1 MTNLTNS
8 VQLIGHLGADPKSQ
22 KLDNGNL
29 RVSFSM
35 ATNDFYRDKNGE
47 KVEETEW
54 HNIVAFGKTAEIAEK
69 YLKKGNEVIIRGKLT
84 TRSWDD
90 KEGKKQYMTQIIAS
104 QLHLLDKKN

>member
-8 VQLIGHLGADPKSQ
+8 VQLIGRLGADPKSQ

-29 RVSFSM
+29 RVSSSM

-54 HNIVAFGKTAEIAEK
+54 HNIVFFGKTAEIAEK
-69 YLKKGNEVIIRGKLT
+69 YLKKGNEVIIHGKLT